1 MGKRKRGKS
10 RAVPFAAAVF
20 AAGGFLV
27 GRSLPVFGARV
38 GQVFYESNQNCD
50 SLGICICFM
59 GIAAVAGLGAW
70 FCSLRA
76 EAGEK
81 EERRLL

>member
-1 MGKRKRGKS
+1 MGKGKRRKS
-10 RAVPFAAAVF
+10 RALAWASAALT
-20 AAGGFLV
+20 AGIFLTRR
-27 GRSLPVFGARV
+27 GLSVFGAIA
-38 GQVFYESNQNCD
+38 GQVSYQAGKECD
-50 SLGICICFM
+50 SLRICICLL

-76 EAGEK
+76 EAAEK